1 MLLFG
6 KIGAKPF
13 ILRRKNEIRYY
24 DLKENLKNYQKKAT
38 DQFKDFAENDWPDIK
53 DHLTEKGQ
61 QAGDFLKQNGGKV
74 YQNSVKAFKKAVRN
88 LDQKVNGTSI
98 HKDDK

>member
-1 MLLFG
+1 M
-6 KIGAKPF
+6 KCDT
-13 ILRRKNEIRYY
+13 N

-38 DQFKDFAENDWPDIK
+38 DQFKDFAENDIK

>member
-1 MLLFG
+1 MKFDT
-6 KIGAKPF
+6 
-13 ILRRKNEIRYY
+13 N

-53 DHLTEKGQ
+53 DHMTEKSKE
-61 QAGDFLKQNGGKV
+61 AGNYLKQNGGKI
-74 YQNSVKAFKKAVRN
+74 YQNSVKAFKKGVRD
-88 LDQKVNGTSI
+88 LDQWVNGTSV

>member
-1 MLLFG
+1 M
-6 KIGAKPF
+6 KCDT
-13 ILRRKNEIRYY
+13 N

-61 QAGDFLKQNGGKV
+61 QAGDFLK
-74 YQNSVKAFKKAVRN
+74 
-88 LDQKVNGTSI
+88 
-98 HKDDK
+98 

>member
-1 MLLFG
+1 MKFDTND
-6 KIGAKPF
+6 I
-13 ILRRKNEIRYY
+13 
-24 DLKENLKNYQKKAT
+24 KENLKNYQKKAT
-38 DQFKDFAENDWPDIK
+38 EQFKDFAENDWPDIK
-53 DHLTEKGQ
+53 DYLTEKGQ
-61 QAGDFLKQNGGKV
+61 QDGDFLKQKGGKA

>member
-1 MLLFG
+1 MSQRIG
-6 KIGAKPF
+6 KLQKFRVGELQQTDIC
-13 ILRRKNEIRYY
+13 
-24 DLKENLKNYQKKAT
+24 LKENLKNYQKKAT
-38 DQFKDFAENDWPDIK
+38 DQFKDFAENDWPNIK

-61 QAGDFLKQNGGKV
+61 QAGDFLKQNGGKA

>member
-1 MLLFG
+1 MELHITPALALLCEHHLLE
-6 KIGAKPF
+6 P
-13 ILRRKNEIRYY
+13 
-24 DLKENLKNYQKKAT
+24 T

-53 DHLTEKGQ
+53 DYLTEKGQ
-61 QAGDFLKQNGGKV
+61 QDGDFLKQKGGKA

>member
-1 MLLFG
+1 MSVYCGMNFDAIIVSGKFG
-6 KIGAKPF
+6 
-13 ILRRKNEIRYY
+13 NV
-24 DLKENLKNYQKKAT
+24 
-38 DQFKDFAENDWPDIK
+38 FKDFAENDWPDIK

-61 QAGDFLKQNGGKV
+61 QDGDFLKQNGGKA